1 MTVSER
7 HIVIVENGSDDR
19 LLVVENGD
27 KSILVTGGDRR
38 IEVSMVTAVGGG
50 SGSSNQ
56 IGGIPVALGGLVA
69 GDVLAYNGTAFANKR
84 QTELTD
90 GGNF

>member
-7 HIVIVENGSDDR
+7 HVVVIENGSDDR
-19 LLVVENGD
+19 LLVVENGE
-27 KSILVTGGDRR
+27 KEILITGGDKR

-50 SGSSNQ
+50 GSSNQ
-56 IGGIPVALGGLVA
+56 ISGIPVALQDLIS
-69 GDVLAYNGTAFANKR
+69 GDVLAYNGSVFANKR
-84 QTELTD
+84 QVELTD